1 MSAQISFDT
10 SERRLAD
17 KNAIKLNTAQVE
29 SNILR
34 TRKRSPKKETDTDKA
49 QGSATVEPKTFP
61 VESQT
66 RKVDYYIEQGSNEV
80 VIKIRDGESGEVIR
94 QIPQE
99 EFLRLT
105 NRISEFNKNIID
117 STA

>member
-17 KNAIKLNTAQVE
+17 KNAIKLNTAQVRP
-29 SNILR
+29 NISKSER
-34 TRKRSPKKETDTDKA
+34 PSKKEIDTDKA
-49 QGSATVEPKTFP
+49 QGSATLEPKAFP

-117 STA
+117 STV

>member
-17 KNAIKLNTAQVE
+17 KNAIKLNTAQIE
-29 SNILR
+29 PNISR
-34 TRKRSPKKETDTDKA
+34 SEGSPKKETDTDKA
-49 QGSATVEPKTFP
+49 QRSATVEPKTFP

-117 STA
+117 STV

>member
-29 SNILR
+29 SNILG
-34 TRKRSPKKETDTDKA
+34 SEGSSKKATDTDKA

-80 VIKIRDGESGEVIR
+80 VIKIRDWRVWGSYSANSSRGVS
-94 QIPQE
+94 PA
-99 EFLRLT
+99 
-105 NRISEFNKNIID
+105 NKSD
-117 STA
+117 L

>member
-17 KNAIKLNTAQVE
+17 KNAIKLNTTQLE
-29 SNILR
+29 FNIFGPEG
-34 TRKRSPKKETDTDKA
+34 SPKKEIDTDKT
-49 QGSATVEPKTFP
+49 QGSAAVEPKAFP
-61 VESQT
+61 VESKK

-80 VIKIRDGESGEVIR
+80 VVKIRDGESGEVIR

-105 NRISEFNKNIID
+105 NRISEFYKNIID

>member
-10 SERRLAD
+10 LERRLAD

-29 SNILR
+29 SNISR
-34 TRKRSPKKETDTDKA
+34 SERSPKKEINTDKA
-49 QGSATVEPKTFP
+49 QESAKVEPKTFP
-61 VESQT
+61 VKSQT

-80 VIKIRDGESGEVIR
+80 VVKIRDGESGEVIR

-117 STA
+117 STV

>member
-29 SNILR
+29 SNIS
-34 TRKRSPKKETDTDKA
+34 RSEGSPEKEINTDKA
-49 QGSATVEPKTFP
+49 QGSASVEPKTFP
-61 VESQT
+61 VEPQT

-80 VIKIRDGESGEVIR
+80 VVKIRDGESGEVIR

-117 STA
+117 STV

>member
-29 SNILR
+29 SNILG
-34 TRKRSPKKETDTDKA
+34 SEGSSKKATDTDKA

-66 RKVDYYIEQGSNEV
+66 RKVDYYIEQESNEV

>member
-29 SNILR
+29 SNIFRLEE
-34 TRKRSPKKETDTDKA
+34 SPKKEIDTDKA
-49 QGSATVEPKTFP
+49 QGSATVKPKTFP
-61 VESQT
+61 VESQK

>member
-1 MSAQISFDT
+1 M
-10 SERRLAD
+10 AD

-29 SNILR
+29 FNIFR
-34 TRKRSPKKETDTDKA
+34 PEGSPKKETDTDKA
-49 QGSATVEPKTFP
+49 QGSATVKPKTFP
-61 VESQT
+61 GEPKKE
-66 RKVDYYIEQGSNEV
+66 KVDYYIEQGSNEV
-80 VIKIRDGESGEVIR
+80 VVKIRDGESGEVIR

>member
-17 KNAIKLNTAQVE
+17 KNAIKLNTAQVDP
-29 SNILR
+29 NIPR
-34 TRKRSPKKETDTDKA
+34 SERSPKKEIDTDKA
-49 QGSATVEPKTFP
+49 QGSASVEPKTFP
-61 VESQT
+61 IESQT

-80 VIKIRDGESGEVIR
+80 VIKIRNEESGEVIR

-117 STA
+117 STV